1 MRKGFTLIELLV
13 VIAII
18 AILAAILF
26 PVFAR
31 AREKARQTACL
42 NNIKE
47 LVLAELMYAQDYD
60 ERLSGSYTN
69 LDYTVSPA
77 YGYWYQNIEP
87 YVKNT
92 QIFECPSY
100 LGSRG
105 SYGYNGYGT
114 TASNGLGWRHK
125 YSSQWAP
132 KLSKIKQPASM
143 IMLSEPTNHSYD
155 VRGYGAAGSTYCVD
169 DDRHNEGVNVGHVDG
184 HAKWYKST
192 VIAPGA
198 HRAAGWKD
206 KTDPTWKYWVRKP
219 SSSSG
224 S

>member
-26 PVFAR
+26 PVFAK

-42 NNIKE
+42 SNIKE
-47 LVLAELMYAQDYD
+47 LALAVLMYAQDYD
-60 ERLSGSYTN
+60 GRICGHHTN
-69 LDYTVSPA
+69 LNA
-77 YGYWYQNIEP
+77 GYGYWYHNIEP

-92 QIFECPSY
+92 QLFQCPSY
-100 LGSRG
+100 LGSSAYG

-114 TASNGLGWRHK
+114 TASNGLGWRAK

-132 KLSKIKQPASM
+132 LISKVRQPATM
-143 IMLSEPTNHSYD
+143 IMLSEVTSSSTGD
-155 VRGYGAAGSTYCVD
+155 LRGAYAAGNANCVD

-184 HAKWYKST
+184 HAKWYKATS
-192 VIAPGA
+192 IAPGD
-198 HRAAGWKD
+198 HRPTGWQD
-206 KTDPTWKYWVRKP
+206 NTDPTWKYWVRDP

-224 S
+224 R